1 MNYNKKIGYY
11 RNYYN
16 SLFFSYILPYS
27 NIKGYYK
34 AFNHDNLYKRNYI
47 YSCLIIYPIL
57 YKKLSF
63 FQFNVKILKKRRM
76 KNIFNL
82 NQTIILE
89 GTISRKKCSLSVPL
103 FSFLNKIK
111 F

>member
-1 MNYNKKIGYY
+1 MFSHYNKKIGFYK
-11 RNYYN
+11 NYYN
-16 SLFFSYILPYS
+16 SVFFSYILPYS
-27 NIKGYYK
+27 NTKNK
-34 AFNHDNLYKRNYI
+34 MFNHDNLYKSDYI

-63 FQFNVKILKKRRM
+63 FQFSTKIIKRKRM
-76 KNIFNL
+76 KNRLNL

-89 GTISRKKCSLSVPL
+89 GTISKKKCSLSVPI
-103 FSFLNKIK
+103 FSFLSKIK